1 MVQGKKIN
9 LKAKPPVEKSRR
21 KNTAP
26 FLPTTRQE
34 MFSLGWSVLDILLV
48 TGDAYVD
55 HPSFGTAL
63 IGRYLE
69 SLGYKVGVLAQPDW
83 RSPEAFLAM
92 GVPRLFVGVTSG
104 AMDSMVNRYTSLG
117 KPRRED
123 HYCEEGTPGARPERA
138 LMVYVNRIRQAMPGV
153 PVVIGGVEASLRRVS
168 HYDFWS
174 NRIRKS
180 VLLDSKA
187 TILVYGMGELAAGE
201 IARRL
206 EAGQDLEG
214 IPGTALYRGQTG
226 FEISRYPEAFWLP
239 DHEELESAPGKLL
252 ELTRVLEQQSQPW
265 MQRVLLQRADSRVL
279 ILFPPS
285 RPLTGHELDRLYALP
300 FSRQPHPRYKGEI
313 PAFTMVRD
321 SVTVVRGCAGGC
333 SFCSIGLH
341 QGRVLQSRSKEA
353 VLEEIEKLAREKTF
367 SGTIS
372 DLGGPSANMYG
383 LGCTSGF
390 NKGKCLRASC
400 LFPEICLCLT
410 LTQEPYM
417 ELLQCARELPGVNHV
432 FVSSGI
438 RHDLALR
445 DPHFLEALV
454 RYHVS
459 GHLKVA
465 PEHASSAVLARMRK
479 PSWSLYRAFQDRFR
493 AFAAKTGK
501 RLYLVPYLMAGF
513 PGCTMKDMDI
523 LEGRLK
529 ESGLRP
535 RQVQLFLPTPMT
547 MATAMYCSGLDP
559 SSRKPIYVARTPK
572 ERRKQLEKL
581 FYWRKEV

>member
-1 MVQGKKIN
+1 M
-9 LKAKPPVEKSRR
+9 
-21 KNTAP
+21 
-26 FLPTTRQE
+26 
-34 MFSLGWSVLDILLV
+34 GWSGLDILLV

-55 HPSFGTAL
+55 HPSFGSAL

-69 SLGYKVGVLAQPDW
+69 SLGYRVGILPQPDW
-83 RSPEAFLAM
+83 RTPESFLAL
-92 GVPRLFVGVTSG
+92 GIPRLFVGVTSG
-104 AMDSMVNRYTSLG
+104 AMDSMVNKYTSLG

-123 HYCEEGTPGARPERA
+123 HYCEEGAPGARPDRA
-138 LMVYVNRIRQAMPGV
+138 LLVYVNRVREAMPGV

-187 TILVYGMGELAAGE
+187 TILVYGMAELAIKE

-206 EAGQDLEG
+206 EAREDLEG

-226 FEISRYPEAFWLP
+226 FQVSSYPQGLWLP
-239 DHEELESAPGKLL
+239 DHEELKSVPERLL
-252 ELTRVLEQQSQPW
+252 ELTQILEQQSQPW

-279 ILFPPS
+279 ILFPPA
-285 RPLTGHELDRLYALP
+285 RPLTSHELDSLYALP
-300 FSRQPHPRYKGEI
+300 FSRKPHPRYKGEI

-341 QGRVLQSRSKEA
+341 QGRVLQSRSKES
-353 VLEEIEKLAREKTF
+353 VLEEVKKLAGKKTF

-372 DLGGPSANMYG
+372 DLGGPSANMYS
-383 LGCTSGF
+383 LGCNSQF
-390 NKGKCLRASC
+390 KRGKCLRTSC
-400 LFPEICLCLT
+400 LFPEICIHLT
-410 LTQEPYM
+410 LSQEPYM
-417 ELLQCARELPGVNHV
+417 ELLQCARALPGVNHV

-438 RHDLALR
+438 RHDLALK
-445 DPHFLEALV
+445 DPQFLEILV

-465 PEHASSAVLARMRK
+465 PEHASNTVLTKMRK
-479 PSWSLYRAFQDRFR
+479 PSWSVYQAFQDHFR
-493 AFAAKTGK
+493 AFARKAGK
-501 RLYLVPYLMAGF
+501 DLYLVPYLMAGF
-513 PGCTMKDMDI
+513 PGCTMKDMEI
-523 LEGRLK
+523 LETRLR
-529 ESGLRP
+529 ESALKP

-547 MATAMYCSGLDP
+547 MATAMYWSGLEP
-559 SSRKPIYVARTPK
+559 SSKEPIYVARTPK
-572 ERRKQLEKL
+572 ERKEQLHRL
-581 FYWRKEV
+581 LYWRKSA

>member
-1 MVQGKKIN
+1 MV
-9 LKAKPPVEKSRR
+9 
-21 KNTAP
+21 
-26 FLPTTRQE
+26 
-34 MFSLGWSVLDILLV
+34 SLGWSRLDILLI

-69 SLGYKVGVLAQPDW
+69 SLGYRVGVLPQPDW
-83 RSPEAFLAM
+83 RAPESFLAM
-92 GVPRLFVGVTSG
+92 GVPRLFVGISSG

-117 KPRRED
+117 KPRRQD
-123 HYCEEGTPGARPERA
+123 HYCEGGAPGARPDRA
-138 LMVYVNRIRQAMPGV
+138 VLAYVNRVREAMPGV

-187 TILVYGMGELAAGE
+187 TILVYGMGELAAAE

-206 EAGQDLEG
+206 EAGEDLEG
-214 IPGTALYRGQTG
+214 IPGTAMYRGQAEFDT
-226 FEISRYPEAFWLP
+226 SRYPGALWLP
-239 DHEELESAPGKLL
+239 DHEELEAAPGKLL
-252 ELTRVLEQQSQPW
+252 DLTRLMEQQSQPW
-265 MQRVLLQRADSRVL
+265 MKQVLLQRADSRIL
-279 ILFPPS
+279 ILFPPA
-285 RPLTGHELDRLYALP
+285 RPLASQELDKIYALP
-300 FSRQPHPRYKGEI
+300 FSRKPHPRYKREI

-341 QGRVLQSRSKEA
+341 QGRVLQSRSMES
-353 VLEEIEKLAREKTF
+353 VLEEVKKLAREKTF
-367 SGTIS
+367 SGTIT

-390 NKGKCLRASC
+390 NKGKCSRPSC
-400 LFPEICLCLT
+400 LFPEICVHLWVS
-410 LTQEPYM
+410 QEPYA
-417 ELLQCARELPGVNHV
+417 ELLTCARRLPGVNHV

-445 DPHFLEALV
+445 DPEFLETLV

-459 GHLKVA
+459 GQLKVA
-465 PEHASSAVLARMRK
+465 PEHASNAVLARMRK
-479 PSWSLYRAFQDRFR
+479 PSWSSFRAFQDRFR
-493 AFAAKTGK
+493 SLARKSGK
-501 RLYLVPYLMAGF
+501 ELYLVPYLMAGF
-513 PGCTMKDMDI
+513 PGCTMKDMDL
-523 LEGRLK
+523 LETKLR

-547 MATAMYCSGLDP
+547 MATAMYWSGLDP
-559 SSRKPIYVARTPK
+559 SCSEPIYVARTAQARK
-572 ERRKQLEKL
+572 KQLAKL